1 MPDLYNGLAWED
13 TITLRLRALYES
25 RGYGRYRM
33 GKFEPY
39 DMYLENRN
47 FLKSA
52 GVITFTDASG
62 KLMALK
68 PDVTMSIVK
77 NTPVDAVSRKLYYT
91 ENVFRMAS
99 GSNEYREISQI
110 GVESIGSGDLF
121 SEAEVILLALQ
132 TLELI
137 SPDYLL
143 CLGDMEIIDAV
154 LRTSGLDGED
164 YDSAVALIRQKNAGG
179 LDALCVRCGVSGDM
193 RALLSELAVMSS
205 QIDEGLSLLDFPAL
219 PDSARARLAEVRALF
234 DILRDGGY
242 ADKLRMDFSIIND
255 MDYYNGIVFRGYLPD
270 APRAVLSGGRYD
282 NLMRRL
288 GKPQSAIGFA
298 LYSGELARMF
308 GKMPEYDADVLVV
321 YGDAAPEMIRETVKR
336 VSEGGKK
343 SVRTE
348 KYPTSGVKARETVVI
363 GETEAQSR

>member
-1 MPDLYNGLAWED
+1 MPEIYTGLAWED
-13 TITLRLRALYES
+13 TITLRLRTLYE
-25 RGYGRYRM
+25 RHGYGRYRM

-52 GVITFTDASG
+52 GVITFTDANG

-91 ENVFRMAS
+91 ENVFRMAH

-110 GVESIGSGDLF
+110 GVESIGSGDLY
-121 SEAEVILLALQ
+121 SEAEVLLLALE
-132 TLELI
+132 TLGMI
-137 SPDYLL
+137 SNDYLL
-143 CLGDMEIIDAV
+143 CIGDMEIIDAL
-154 LRTSGLDGED
+154 LRMAGLSGDN
-164 YDSAVALIRQKNAGG
+164 YDKALAFIRQKNVSGF
-179 LDALCVRCGVSGDM
+179 DMLCEKCGVSDEK
-193 RALLSELAVMSS
+193 RALLSNITIMSAS
-205 QIDEGLSLLDFPAL
+205 VDEGIALLDIPELPVSAKERLTEIKAL
-219 PDSARARLAEVRALF
+219 YG
-234 DILRDGGY
+234 ILKDNGY
-242 ADKLRMDFSIIND
+242 ADRLRMDFSIIND
-255 MDYYNGIVFRGYLPD
+255 MDYYNGIVFRGYIPG

-298 LYSGELARMF
+298 LYSGELSRMF
-308 GKMPEYDADVLVV
+308 SKIPEFDADVLVI
-321 YGDAAPEMIRETVKR
+321 YGDASPEDISRTVLR
-336 VSEGGKK
+336 VSDNGRK

-348 KYPTSGVKARETVVI
+348 KYPNADIKARETVVI
-363 GETEAQSR
+363 EETEVLF